1 MKKLLIIGLFLLI
14 SISSASAAVNY
25 NTTNVITN
33 EAPTCVGGTN
43 VVTVEAHYID
53 QWFSLYNQGSVTY
66 MVYVYDYVGDHDS
79 PYHEAFIG
87 AIEPG
92 QMAMLN
98 GNASYRIYA
107 SYDHIRDLGDVNIVK
122 QKFNQWW
129 LIIVIALVIIMIG
142 VKVYKV
148 IIR

>member
-14 SISSASAAVNY
+14 SISSASASVNY
-25 NTTNVITN
+25 NTTNVITT
-33 EAPTCVGGTN
+33 EQPTCVGGTN

-66 MVYVYDYVGDHDS
+66 MVYVYGYSGSHDS
-79 PYHEAFIG
+79 PYHESFIG
-87 AIEPG
+87 AIEPN

-107 SYDHIRDLGDVNIVK
+107 SYDHIRDLGDVEVVK

-129 LIIVIALVIIMIG
+129 LILVIVLVILMIG

>member
-1 MKKLLIIGLFLLI
+1 MKRLIIIFGLLLLI
-14 SISSASAAVNY
+14 SPIDAAVNY

-33 EAPTCVGGTN
+33 EEPSCVGGTN

-79 PYHEAFIG
+79 PYHESFVG

-107 SYDHIRDLGDVNIVK
+107 SYDHIRDLTDVDTMK
-122 QKFNQWW
+122 HKFNQWW
-129 LIIVIALVIIMIG
+129 LILVIALVILMFGAKI
-142 VKVYKV
+142 YKV

>member
-1 MKKLLIIGLFLLI
+1 MKRLIIIFGLLLLI
-14 SISSASAAVNY
+14 SPIDAAVNY

-33 EAPTCVGGTN
+33 EEPSCVGGTN

-66 MVYVYDYVGDHDS
+66 MVYVYDYVGDHDL
-79 PYHEAFIG
+79 PYHESFIG

-107 SYDHIRDLGDVNIVK
+107 SYDRLRDLGDVEVVK

-129 LIIVIALVIIMIG
+129 LIIIIGLVILMVG

>member
-1 MKKLLIIGLFLLI
+1 MRRLIIIGLFLLI
-14 SISSASAAVNY
+14 AISSASASVNY

-33 EAPTCVGGTN
+33 EQPVCVGGTN

-66 MVYVYDYVGDHDS
+66 MVYVYDYVGPHDS

-107 SYDHIRDLGDVNIVK
+107 SYDHIRDLTDVDTMK
-122 QKFNQWW
+122 HKFNQWW
-129 LIIVIALVIIMIG
+129 LILVIALVIMMVG

>member
-1 MKKLLIIGLFLLI
+1 MKRLIIIFGLLLMI
-14 SISSASAAVNY
+14 SPIDASVNY

-33 EAPTCVGGTN
+33 EQPTCVGGTN

-66 MVYVYDYVGDHDS
+66 MVYVYDYVGPHDS

-87 AIEPG
+87 AIEPN

-107 SYDHIRDLGDVNIVK
+107 SYDHIRDLTDVDTMK
-122 QKFNQWW
+122 HKFNQWW
-129 LIIVIALVIIMIG
+129 LIIVIALVILMVG

>member
-1 MKKLLIIGLFLLI
+1 MKRLLIIGLFLLI
-14 SISSASAAVNY
+14 SISSASADVNY

-33 EAPTCVGGTN
+33 EAPECVGGTN

-66 MVYVYDYVGDHDS
+66 MVYVYDYSGSHDS
-79 PYHEAFIG
+79 PYHESFIG
-87 AIEPG
+87 AIEPN

-107 SYDHIRDLGDVNIVK
+107 SYDHIRDLTDVDTMK
-122 QKFNQWW
+122 HKFNQWW
-129 LIIVIALVIIMIG
+129 LILVIALVILMIG

>member
-1 MKKLLIIGLFLLI
+1 MKRLIIIFGLLLLI
-14 SISSASAAVNY
+14 SPIDASVNF

-66 MVYVYDYVGDHDS
+66 MVYVYGYSGSHDS
-79 PYHEAFIG
+79 PYHESFIG
-87 AIEPG
+87 AIEPN

-107 SYDHIRDLGDVNIVK
+107 SYDHIRDLGDVDTMK

-129 LIIVIALVIIMIG
+129 LILVIGLVILMFGAKI
-142 VKVYKV
+142 YKV

>member
-1 MKKLLIIGLFLLI
+1 MKRLIIIFGLLLLI
-14 SISSASAAVNY
+14 SPIDAAVNY

-79 PYHEAFIG
+79 PYHESFVG

-107 SYDHIRDLGDVNIVK
+107 SYDHIRDLTDVDTMK
-122 QKFNQWW
+122 HKFNQWW
-129 LIIVIALVIIMIG
+129 LIIVIALVIMMVG

>member
-1 MKKLLIIGLFLLI
+1 MKKLIIIFGLLLLI
-14 SISSASAAVNY
+14 SPIDATVNY

-33 EAPTCVGGTN
+33 EAPTCVGGTD

-66 MVYVYDYVGDHDS
+66 MVYVYDYAGPHDS

-107 SYDHIRDLGDVNIVK
+107 SYDHIRDLTDVDTMK
-122 QKFNQWW
+122 HKFNQWW
-129 LIIVIALVIIMIG
+129 LILVIALVILMFGAKI
-142 VKVYKV
+142 YKV

>member
-33 EAPTCVGGTN
+33 EQPVCVGGTN

-66 MVYVYDYVGDHDS
+66 MVYVYDYAGPHDS
-79 PYHEAFIG
+79 PYHESFIG

-107 SYDHIRDLGDVNIVK
+107 SYDHIRDLGDVEVVK

-129 LIIVIALVIIMIG
+129 LILVIGLVILMFGAKI
-142 VKVYKV
+142 YKV

>member
-1 MKKLLIIGLFLLI
+1 MKRLIIIFGLLLLI
-14 SISSASAAVNY
+14 SPIDAAVNY

-33 EAPTCVGGTN
+33 EEPSCVGGTN

-66 MVYVYDYVGDHDS
+66 MVYVYNYVGTHNS

-107 SYDHIRDLGDVNIVK
+107 SYDHIRDLGDVEVVK

-129 LIIVIALVIIMIG
+129 LILVIALVILMVG

>member
-1 MKKLLIIGLFLLI
+1 MKKLLIIGLLLLI
-14 SISSASAAVNY
+14 SISAASATVNY

-33 EAPTCVGGTN
+33 EEPSCVGGTN

-66 MVYVYDYVGDHDS
+66 MVYVYDYSGLHDS
-79 PYHEAFIG
+79 PYHESFIG
-87 AIEPG
+87 AIEPN

-107 SYDHIRDLGDVNIVK
+107 SYDHIRDLGDVEVVK

-129 LIIVIALVIIMIG
+129 LILVIGLVILMFGAKI
-142 VKVYKV
+142 YKV
-148 IIR
+148 IVR

>member
-1 MKKLLIIGLFLLI
+1 MKQLIIIFGLLLLI
-14 SISSASAAVNY
+14 SPIDAAVNY

-33 EAPTCVGGTN
+33 EEPSCVGGTN

-66 MVYVYDYVGDHDS
+66 MVYVYDYSGSHDS
-79 PYHEAFIG
+79 PYHESFIG
-87 AIEPG
+87 AIEPN

-107 SYDHIRDLGDVNIVK
+107 SYDHIRDLTDVDTMK
-122 QKFNQWW
+122 HKFNQWW
-129 LIIVIALVIIMIG
+129 LILVIALVILMFGAKI
-142 VKVYKV
+142 YKV

>member
-1 MKKLLIIGLFLLI
+1 MRKLLIIGFLLI
-14 SISSASAAVNY
+14 SISSVSATVNY

-43 VVTVEAHYID
+43 VITVQAHYYD
-53 QWFSLYNQGSVTY
+53 QWFSLYNQGTVTY
-66 MVYVYDYVGDHDS
+66 MVYVYDYVGPRDP
-79 PYHEAFIG
+79 PYHESFIG

-92 QMAMLN
+92 QMGVLA

-107 SYDHIRDLGDVNIVK
+107 SYDRVRDLTDVGVMK
-122 QKFNQWW
+122 HKFNQWW
-129 LIIVIALVIIMIG
+129 LILVIALVILMIG
-142 VKVYKV
+142 VKIYKV

>member
-1 MKKLLIIGLFLLI
+1 MRRLLIIGFLLI
-14 SISSASAAVNY
+14 SISSASASVNY

-33 EAPTCVGGTN
+33 EQPVCVGGTN

-66 MVYVYDYVGDHDS
+66 MVYVYDYTGLHE

-107 SYDHIRDLGDVNIVK
+107 SYDHIRDLGDVEVVK

-129 LIIVIALVIIMIG
+129 LIIIIGLVILMVG

>member
-1 MKKLLIIGLFLLI
+1 MKRLIIIFGLLLLI
-14 SISSASAAVNY
+14 SPIDAAVNY

-33 EAPTCVGGTN
+33 EQPVCVGGTN

-66 MVYVYDYVGDHDS
+66 MVYVYNYVGDHDS

-87 AIEPG
+87 AVEPG

-107 SYDHIRDLGDVNIVK
+107 SYDHIRDLTDVDTMK
-122 QKFNQWW
+122 HKFNQWW
-129 LIIVIALVIIMIG
+129 LIIVIVLVILMVG

-148 IIR
+148 IVR

>member
-1 MKKLLIIGLFLLI
+1 MKRLIIIFGLLLLI
-14 SISSASAAVNY
+14 SPIDASVNY
-25 NTTNVITN
+25 NTTNIITN
-33 EAPTCVGGTN
+33 EQPVCVGGTN

-66 MVYVYDYVGDHDS
+66 MVYVYDYAGPHDS
-79 PYHEAFIG
+79 PYHESFIG
-87 AIEPG
+87 AIEPN

-129 LIIVIALVIIMIG
+129 LILVIGLVILMFGAKI
-142 VKVYKV
+142 YKV

>member
-1 MKKLLIIGLFLLI
+1 MKKLLIIFGLLLLI
-14 SISSASAAVNY
+14 SPIDASVNY

-33 EAPTCVGGTN
+33 EEPVCIGGTN

-66 MVYVYDYVGDHDS
+66 MVYVYDYSGSHDS
-79 PYHEAFIG
+79 PYHEAFVG
-87 AIEPG
+87 AIEPD

-107 SYDHIRDLGDVNIVK
+107 SYDHIRDLTDVDTMK
-122 QKFNQWW
+122 HKFNQWW
-129 LIIVIALVIIMIG
+129 LIIVIALVILMVG

>member
-1 MKKLLIIGLFLLI
+1 MKKLIIIFGLLLLI
-14 SISSASAAVNY
+14 SPIDAAVNY

-33 EAPTCVGGTN
+33 EQPVCVGGTN

-66 MVYVYDYVGDHDS
+66 MVYVYDYVGPHDS
-79 PYHEAFIG
+79 TYHEAFIG
-87 AIEPG
+87 AVEPG

-107 SYDHIRDLGDVNIVK
+107 SYDNIRDLGDVEVVK

-129 LIIVIALVIIMIG
+129 LILVIGLVILMVG

-148 IIR
+148 ITK

>member
-1 MKKLLIIGLFLLI
+1 MKRLIIIFGLLLLI
-14 SISSASAAVNY
+14 SPIDAAVNY
-25 NTTNVITN
+25 NTTNVITT
-33 EAPTCVGGTN
+33 EQPVCVGGTN
-43 VVTVEAHYID
+43 VVTVEAHFID
-53 QWFSLYNQGSVTY
+53 QWFSLYNQGTVTY
-66 MVYVYDYVGDHDS
+66 MVYVYDYVGQHDS

-107 SYDHIRDLGDVNIVK
+107 SYDHIRDLGDVEKVK

-129 LIIVIALVIIMIG
+129 LILVIALVIIMFGAKI
-142 VKVYKV
+142 YKV

>member
-1 MKKLLIIGLFLLI
+1 MKRLIIIFGLLLLI
-14 SISSASAAVNY
+14 SPIDAAVNY

-33 EAPTCVGGTN
+33 EQPVCVGGTN

-66 MVYVYDYVGDHDS
+66 MVYVYNYSGSHDS
-79 PYHEAFIG
+79 PYHESFVG

-107 SYDHIRDLGDVNIVK
+107 SYDHVRDLGDVEVVK

-129 LIIVIALVIIMIG
+129 LILVIALVILMFGAKI
-142 VKVYKV
+142 YKV

>member
-1 MKKLLIIGLFLLI
+1 MKRLIIIFGLLLLI
-14 SISSASAAVNY
+14 SPIDASVNY

-66 MVYVYDYVGDHDS
+66 MVYVYDYAGPHDS

-107 SYDHIRDLGDVNIVK
+107 SYDHIRDLTDVDTMK
-122 QKFNQWW
+122 HKFNQWW
-129 LIIVIALVIIMIG
+129 LILVIVLVILMFGAKI
-142 VKVYKV
+142 YKV

>member
-33 EAPTCVGGTN
+33 EQPVCVGGTN

-66 MVYVYDYVGDHDS
+66 MVYVYDYSGSHDS

-107 SYDHIRDLGDVNIVK
+107 SYDHVRDLGDANIVK

-129 LIIVIALVIIMIG
+129 LIIVIALVILTVG

>member
-1 MKKLLIIGLFLLI
+1 MKRLIIIFGLLLLI
-14 SISSASAAVNY
+14 SPIDASVNY

-33 EAPTCVGGTN
+33 EQPTCVGGTN
-43 VVTVEAHYID
+43 VITVEAHYID

-79 PYHEAFIG
+79 PYHESFVG

-107 SYDHIRDLGDVNIVK
+107 SYSHIRDLGDVNIVK

-129 LIIVIALVIIMIG
+129 LIIVIALVILMFGAKI
-142 VKVYKV
+142 YKV